1 MSGGWD
7 VWEDIEARD
16 GLVFGTAPLPE
27 VTGGGLFWPSDPAVI
42 VIDDRLEEPER
53 REVLAHELV
62 HHERGGA
69 RHAGQSGEWHVV
81 VAREEGVVND
91 EVARRLV
98 PRVPLI
104 ELIRGRLA
112 LGEGTSSVEVAEA
125 FGVSSRLARRALTL
139 LYQETEGRL

>member
-1 MSGGWD
+1 MSGDWD
-7 VWEDIEARD
+7 VWAAVEARD

-27 VTGGGLFWPSDPAVI
+27 VTGGGLFWPADPAVI

-62 HHERGGA
+62 HHERGSV

-81 VAREEGVVND
+81 VAREEGAVND

-98 PRVPLI
+98 PRSQLI
-104 ELIRGRLA
+104 EHVRGQMA
-112 LGEGTSSVEVAEA
+112 LGEGTSPVEVAETFA
-125 FGVSSRLARRALTL
+125 VSPRLARRALAL
-139 LYQETEGRL
+139 LYQETDGRL